1 LVLLILASAVAGL
14 VLART
19 FRAYSLIP
27 ATMLIMVPAWYL
39 GHEQGFATGMT
50 AFVVSTVVMQV
61 VYFVSLLTYLLIQN
75 LSLLDHVQSEASP
88 PIAESRAAL

>member
-1 LVLLILASAVAGL
+1 LVWLILASAVAGL

-19 FRAYSLIP
+19 FRAYALIP
-27 ATMLIMVPAWYL
+27 ATVFIVVPAWYL
-39 GHEQGFATGMT
+39 GAQQGFAIGLT

-61 VYFVSLLTYLLIQN
+61 VYFASLLTYLLIQN